1 MLSSDIYMT
10 MFRELIAIHYDGG
23 PFLRNYSNVKMY
35 EAHQVGLQVL
45 NNPGSSLTILP
56 NS

>member
-1 MLSSDIYMT
+1 MT
-10 MFRELIAIHYDGG
+10 MFRELIAIHYEGG